1 MKIKLLDFTITA
13 DVSEEHEQTFKKEL
27 KEKYEVR
34 ESQLL
39 DTIELLDY
47 MIESIDYD
55 KDSFVLS
62 IYNVSTEKYNLPN
75 SKIFYRFDLD
85 VRNEQGI
92 KIESWRLDNERK
104 NY

>member
-13 DVSEEHEQTFKKEL
+13 DVSEEQEQAFKKEL

-62 IYNVSTEKYNLPN
+62 IYNVSTVNHNLPN
-75 SKIFYRFDLD
+75 SKIFYSFDID
-85 VRNEQGI
+85 IRNEGGI
-92 KIESWRLDNERK
+92 SIESWRKENENR
-104 NY
+104 N

>member
-13 DVSEEHEQTFKKEL
+13 DVSEEQEQSFKKEL

-34 ESQLL
+34 ESQLI

-62 IYNVSTEKYNLPN
+62 IYNVSTKKDNLPN
-75 SKIFYRFDLD
+75 SKIHFIF
-85 VRNEQGI
+85 NIKWAGI
-92 KIESWRLDNERK
+92 KIESWRLDND
-104 NY
+104 

>member
-13 DVSEEHEQTFKKEL
+13 DVSETEAEKFKEYL

-39 DTIELLDY
+39 ENIELLDY

-55 KDSFVLS
+55 KDKLTIN

-75 SKIFYRFDLD
+75 SKIFYSFDID
-85 VRNEQGI
+85 IRNEGGI
-92 KIESWRLDNERK
+92 SIESWRKEND
-104 NY
+104 